1 MASEVETSV
10 NILFYSFSCGL
21 DYFYILLCE
30 EGKVMSL
37 SLQVINQVAVMFILM
52 AAGFILRK
60 LNLLNEAGTKS
71 INKLIIN
78 LVMPCLLINAFQ
90 RDFEPEMLYKL
101 GMAGVLAIIVHIVAI
116 IITTAVFSLDKSE
129 RKPINIFSSVYSNCG
144 FMGFPLLSALFGDT
158 GVFLGSAYVAV
169 FNVFYWTHGY
179 YVYSSGK
186 GKISIRKIILNPG
199 ILAVIIALTL
209 YFLRIR
215 LPGVI
220 GQSVKYI
227 ADMNTPLAMMVIGTY
242 FAGFDFKKVLSSA
255 GIYGVSVL
263 KLAIIPIASIIT
275 GSLMGIDSTVN
286 TVIAVSS
293 ACPVAAI
300 SAIFAAEFEL
310 DTPYASGVVA
320 ATTVLSI
327 ISLPLIV
334 LIF

>member
-1 MASEVETSV
+1 
-10 NILFYSFSCGL
+10 
-21 DYFYILLCE
+21 
-30 EGKVMSL
+30 
-37 SLQVINQVAVMFILM
+37 
-52 AAGFILRK
+52 
-60 LNLLNEAGTKS
+60 
-71 INKLIIN
+71 
-78 LVMPCLLINAFQ
+78 
-90 RDFEPEMLYKL
+90 
-101 GMAGVLAIIVHIVAI
+101 
-116 IITTAVFSLDKSE
+116 
-129 RKPINIFSSVYSNCG
+129 
-144 FMGFPLLSALFGDT
+144 
-158 GVFLGSAYVAV
+158 
-169 FNVFYWTHGY
+169 
-179 YVYSSGK
+179 
-186 GKISIRKIILNPG
+186 
-199 ILAVIIALTL
+199 
-209 YFLRIR
+209 
-215 LPGVI
+215 
-220 GQSVKYI
+220 VKYI